1 MAGFFGLFN
10 YEKEGPGI
18 DKDAP
23 KKKTFVVFFEMFK
36 INFWK
41 FIPINLVFLLLNV
54 PLLTGGL
61 ANAGITHV
69 VRNTARDKHSFGM
82 SDFFETIKKN
92 WKQSLIAGII
102 NLVILFLAT
111 SAAWFYFKEYGAT
124 GRIIWLVGL
133 SVTLSLLMIFTF
145 AKFYIWTMLI
155 TFNLPLSAIY
165 KNGFRFALINLFRNI
180 LVGLLLLVTYAIYG
194 VLIWFLPGPLRL
206 IVILLAVCT
215 LPAYRYLM
223 IQFAA
228 FPAIKKYMIDPYYE
242 EHPDMDIEKRRNLG
256 LLDE

>member
-23 KKKTFVVFFEMFK
+23 KKKTFIVFLEMFK

-41 FIPINLVFLLLNV
+41 FIPINLVFILLNLPV
-54 PLLTGGL
+54 LTGGL
-61 ANAGITHV
+61 ASAGMTHV

-92 WKQSLIAGII
+92 WKQSLIAGIV
-102 NLVILFLAT
+102 NVLILALAFY
-111 SAAWFYFKEYGAT
+111 AARFYGAAYGNT
-124 GRIIWLVGL
+124 HGTVWLIGF
-133 SVTLSLLMIFTF
+133 SVTLSLLMVFTF
-145 AKFYIWTMLI
+145 AKFYIWTMII
-155 TFNLPLSAIY
+155 TFDLPLFTIY
-165 KNGFRFALINLFRNI
+165 KNGIRFAFINLLRNA
-180 LVGLLLLVTYAIYG
+180 LVGILMLLTYAFYG
-194 VLIWFLPGPLRL
+194 VLIYILPGPFK
-206 IVILLAVCT
+206 IIIILLMVCT

-223 IQFAA
+223 IQFVA

-242 EHPDMDIEKRRNLG
+242 EHPDMDIEKRKSLG